1 MVPLMKQKFKRKH
14 HSVPA
19 EQRIKTQSV
28 FLRKFFPILMAIVLA
43 GIPFVA
49 GKYIEFNSAGAF
61 DSGAYVYSAEHV
73 LRGAKIGVDESPSAQ
88 PGTLLVNILG
98 VKLFGFD
105 DFGPKII
112 QTLMQTAALVFMFFT
127 SRKIWGSLAA
137 IVSVTI
143 ASLYL
148 SSPLIAKYGNVKEQY
163 MIALMIMG
171 ICCYL
176 YRQIGGSWL
185 WAFFSGVFL
194 VYGPTFKPTG
204 LSAIFAVGIFA
215 VIQPIFKSR
224 TIKQT
229 LADILLL
236 FAGAAVAILPMYIW
250 PLGKGYYPYSFLMGT
265 LGIGVEK
272 ASLGGAYVE
281 GARNLSKFPEQF
293 ARVMRYYGLLILP
306 VSIALF
312 ALVVRLFR
320 GLLQLPQKIK
330 TPAYSYEKFVFLLGL
345 WWAFDMA
352 FVWISPRCYEEYFLP
367 LNASAAM
374 TGGYIFAIYTEK
386 FRNAKN
392 KIGYVLG
399 GIVGLI
405 VMLSMGWHIVF
416 GIEKSPHSGQS
427 YGRLTRGYVQRID
440 EIKQARQFNYKG
452 DWEQAAEY
460 IKQNSEPNDTIWVW
474 GWYPGVY
481 MKAQRL
487 SCVIGLFTSDMFVM
501 APAALKD
508 YMADVV
514 SDLSKGKA
522 KYIVDSHKVDYPWN
536 VPALELWPKLE
547 KGFLPNDAATVQY
560 YENNYTKMVEKQFS
574 KTEAD
579 RFAAMKQ
586 TRDFI
591 MQNYTP
597 VKIYGQ
603 FVVFELKNT
612 VAK

>member
-1 MVPLMKQKFKRKH
+1 MKQMRKRKH
-14 HSVPA
+14 HSAAA
-19 EQRIKTQSV
+19 EQQIKTKSV
-28 FLRKFFPILMAIVLA
+28 FWQKFFPILAAVILA

-61 DSGAYVYSAEHV
+61 DSGAYVYSAEHI
-73 LRGAKIGVDESPSAQ
+73 LRGAKIGVDEAPSAQ
-88 PGTLLVNILG
+88 AGTLLVNILG

-105 DFGPKII
+105 DFGSKVI
-112 QTLMQTAALVFMFFT
+112 QMLMQAAALVFMFFT
-127 SRKIWGSLAA
+127 SRKIFGSLAA

-148 SSPLIAKYGNVKEQY
+148 SSPLIAKFGNVKEQF
-163 MIALMIMG
+163 MIALMIIG

-176 YRQIGGSWL
+176 RRQIGGNWL

-204 LSAIFAVGIFA
+204 LSAIFAVGIFTL
-215 VIQPIFKSR
+215 VQPIFKNR

-229 LADILLL
+229 IADILLL
-236 FAGAAVAILPMYIW
+236 FAGAAAAMLPVYIW
-250 PLGKGYYPYSFLMGT
+250 LFGWHGTSYYPYQFIPEA
-265 LGIGVEK
+265 LGIGFKEAK
-272 ASLGGAYVE
+272 LGGSYVQ
-281 GARNLSKFPEQF
+281 GARNLSKFSEQF

-306 VSIALF
+306 ISIALL
-312 ALVVRLFR
+312 AIIVRLFR
-320 GLLQLPQKIK
+320 GLLQLTKKIK
-330 TPAYSYEKFVFLLGL
+330 TPAYPFEKFIFLLGL
-345 WWAFDMA
+345 WWLFDMA
-352 FVWISPRCYEEYFLP
+352 FVWISPRSYEEYYLP

-374 TGGYIFAIYTEK
+374 LGGYIFAMYTEK

-416 GIEKSPHSGQS
+416 GIAKSPHSGQN
-427 YGRLTRGYVQRID
+427 YGKLTRGYVQRID
-440 EIKQARQFNYKG
+440 EIKLAKQYNYKG

-460 IKQNSEPNDTIWVW
+460 IKQNSAENDTIWVW

-481 MKAQRL
+481 MKAQRF
-487 SCVIGLFTSDMFVM
+487 SCTAKPFMSDMFVM
-501 APAALKD
+501 TPAALKD
-508 YMADVV
+508 YMAELV
-514 SDLSKGKA
+514 SDLSKGKP
-522 KYIVDSHKVDYPWN
+522 KYIVDTHKIDYPWN
-536 VPALELWPKLE
+536 IPALELWPRLE

-560 YENNYTKMVEKQFS
+560 YESNYMKMVEKQFG
-574 KTEAD
+574 KTETD

-603 FVVFELKNT
+603 FIVFELKN
-612 VAK
+612 K